1 MILKFKVT
9 SSSWWTEKSQITYA
23 SIPGSKSD
31 SGIGQ
36 ENMGRTS
43 NVSSTEWLKYLG
55 HLELANS
62 FLFCCVLLLVF
73 ASDKLR
79 LRVAVPLKL
88 VFSVEIKITGRSS
101 GGCLSPNKA

>member
-1 MILKFKVT
+1 MPVFLAVKVMLELFRKKNHGQKKKYL
-9 SSSWWTEKSQITYA
+9 SS
-23 SIPGSKSD
+23 
-31 SGIGQ
+31 
-36 ENMGRTS
+36 N
-43 NVSSTEWLKYLG
+43 EWLKYLG
-55 HLELANS
+55 HLEPANS

-88 VFSVEIKITGRSS
+88 VFSVKRKITGRPS